1 MKPLARLR
9 LDPKGVATVL
19 EADPSLG
26 LEGGGLPCALL
37 VQGQDPFGRPLCP
50 RCPVQRELRRGAY
63 RASTPLLLKG
73 RRLRCQGYREGDGFL
88 VELYPERA
96 EPPDLLLEL
105 SRLTQH
111 LLRSP
116 EGFPQALEDFLR
128 TLRQALDM
136 EAAELFLIDPEGHH
150 LILTAYEGLHREA
163 FLERPWFQLGEGYPG
178 IVALKREPLFT
189 HALGEDPRYLRQKVK
204 QLGYQ
209 TYICYPLELPQGL
222 IGVLNLAS
230 RDPDLDH
237 HEPLETLSRIGPLF
251 ASTLYT
257 LLTRLGEVGLQAL
270 HQHLYRGEVSEARL
284 AFLKEIRHL
293 SQATG
298 VRVVARSG
306 ERWEAG
312 LVPPCEMQNCPAWK
326 GEVVGYKNGLPPC
339 PEAHGRP
346 RTCLPLWARGEVVA
360 MVTLFHARPPKPAT
374 RPAAPTLWFS
384 RLATPLLFP
393 PLHPQEKPGSPE
405 LEIYALG
412 QFRLRY
418 RGKELTPKSFGRA
431 GAYQLFKYFLANKD
445 RALYVED
452 LCETLCPHLPPEK
465 AKQELYTLVYYLR
478 KTLPGIVER
487 EGEYYRLKLP
497 EDRFLD
503 FERFEELMRKADL
516 EDGLS
521 AFKTLRQALD
531 LYKGPLFGDDP
542 YGEWA
547 EAERSYLQDRALAGL
562 LRLGELAEALG
573 YLEVAK
579 EAYARA
585 LKLEPFLEEAQRR
598 LSFLKG

>member
-26 LEGGGLPCALL
+26 LEGSGLPCALL

-63 RASTPLLLKG
+63 RASTPLLVKG
-73 RRLRCQGYREGDGFL
+73 RRLRCQGYREAGSFL

-128 TLRQALDM
+128 TLRQALGM

-178 IVALKREPLFT
+178 IVALKQEPLFT
-189 HALGEDPRYLRQKVK
+189 HSLSEDPRYLRQKVK

-230 RDPDLDH
+230 RNAELDH
-237 HEPLETLSRIGPLF
+237 QEPLETLSRIGPLF

-270 HQHLYRGEVSEARL
+270 HQHLYRGEISEARL
-284 AFLKEIRHL
+284 TLLKELQRL

-298 VRVVARSG
+298 VRLVARGG
-306 ERWEAG
+306 ERWERG
-312 LVPPCEMQNCPAWK
+312 LVPQCEMRNCPAWQ
-326 GEVVGYKNGLPPC
+326 GAVVGYKNGLPAC
-339 PEAHGRP
+339 PEAQGRP

-374 RPAAPTLWFS
+374 RPAAPTLWFT
-384 RLATPLLFP
+384 RLAIPFLFP
-393 PLHPQEKPGSPE
+393 SGQPDTPSPE

-418 RGKELTPKSFGRA
+418 HGKELSSRDFGRS
-431 GAYQLFKYFLANKD
+431 GAFQLFKYLLANKD
-445 RALYVED
+445 RALYIED
-452 LCETLCPHLPPEK
+452 ICEIFWPDLSPDR
-465 AKQELYTLVYYLR
+465 ARQELYTQVYHIR

-497 EDRFLD
+497 ENRFLD

-521 AFKTLRQALD
+521 AFKTLRQALE
-531 LYKGPLFGDDP
+531 LYKGPLYGDDP
-542 YGEWA
+542 YGEWV
-547 EAERSYLQDRALAGL
+547 EGERNYLQDRALSGF

-585 LKLEPFLEEAQRR
+585 LRLEPYLEEAQRR
-598 LSFLKG
+598 LATLKG

>member
-19 EADPSLG
+19 EADASLG
-26 LEGGGLPCALL
+26 LEGDGLPCALL

-63 RASTPLLLKG
+63 RASTPLLFKG
-73 RRLRCQGYREGDGFL
+73 KRLRCLGYREEGGFL

-111 LLRSP
+111 LLRNP

-128 TLRQALDM
+128 ALRLALGM

-237 HEPLETLSRIGPLF
+237 QEPLETLSRIGPLF

-284 AFLKEIRHL
+284 AFLKEIRRL

-384 RLATPLLFP
+384 RLATPFLFP

-431 GAYQLFKYFLANKD
+431 GAYQLFKYLLANKD

>member
-1 MKPLARLR
+1 MKPWLR
-9 LDPKGVATVL
+9 SAWTLKGGAAVL

-26 LEGGGLPCALL
+26 LEGKASSCALL
-37 VQGQDPFGRPLCP
+37 VQGQDPFGRPLCA

-63 RASTPLLLKG
+63 RASTPLRVKG
-73 RRLRCQGYREGDGFL
+73 RRLRCQGYREGEGFL
-88 VELYPERA
+88 VELYPEQA

-111 LLRSP
+111 LLRNP

-128 TLRQALDM
+128 TLRQALRM
-136 EAAELFLIDPEGHH
+136 EAAELFLADPEGHH

-163 FLERPWFQLGEGYPG
+163 FLEKPWFQLGEGYPG

-189 HALGEDPRYLRQKVK
+189 HSLDKDPRYLRQKVK

-230 RDPDLDH
+230 RSAELDH
-237 HEPLETLSRIGPLF
+237 QEPLEILARIGPLF
-251 ASTLYT
+251 ASALYT

-270 HQHLYRGEVSEARL
+270 HQHLYRGEISEARL
-284 AFLKEIRHL
+284 SLLKEVQRL

-298 VRVVARSG
+298 VRLVARRG
-306 ERWEAG
+306 ERWERG
-312 LVPPCEMQNCPAWK
+312 LVPQCEMRKCPVWQGA
-326 GEVVGYKNGLPPC
+326 VVGYKNGLPDC
-339 PEAHGRP
+339 PEAQGRP

-374 RPAAPTLWFS
+374 RPAAPVLWFS
-384 RLATPLLFP
+384 RLAIPFLFP
-393 PLHPQEKPGSPE
+393 LEHSEAHSPE

-418 RGKELTPKSFGRA
+418 HGKELTSRDFGRS
-431 GAYQLFKYFLANKD
+431 GAFQLFKYLLANKD
-445 RALYVED
+445 RALYAED
-452 LCETLCPHLPPEK
+452 ICETLWPDLSPDR
-465 AKQELYTLVYYLR
+465 ARQELYTQIYHIR
-478 KTLPGIVER
+478 KTIPGIVER
-487 EGEYYRLKLP
+487 EGDYYRLRLP

-516 EDGLS
+516 EEGLS

-547 EAERSYLQDRALAGL
+547 EAERSYLQDRALSGL

-573 YLEVAK
+573 YVEVAK

-585 LKLEPFLEEAQRR
+585 LKLEPYLEEAQKR
-598 LSFLKG
+598 LSLLKG

>member
-9 LDPKGVATVL
+9 LDREGRAAVL
-19 EADPSLG
+19 EANSSLG
-26 LEGGGLPCALL
+26 LEGTNLPCAAL

-63 RASTPLLLKG
+63 RASTPLLAKG
-73 RRLRCQGYREGDGFL
+73 RRLRCQGYREKDGFV

-111 LLRSP
+111 LLQNP
-116 EGFPQALEDFLR
+116 ENFPSALEEFLKV
-128 TLRQALDM
+128 LRLALGM
-136 EAAELFLIDPEGHH
+136 EASELFLIDPEGHH

-178 IVALKREPLFT
+178 IVALHREPLFT
-189 HALGEDPRYLRQKVK
+189 HTLGEDPRYLRQKVK

-209 TYICYPLELPQGL
+209 TYVCYPLELPQGL

-230 RDPDLDH
+230 RDPEVDH
-237 HEPLETLSRIGPLF
+237 EEVLETLSRIGPLF

-270 HQHLYRGEVSEARL
+270 HQHLYRGEISEARL
-284 AFLKEIRHL
+284 SFLREIRRL
-293 SQATG
+293 TQATG
-298 VRVVARSG
+298 VRVAARGG
-306 ERWEAG
+306 ERWEVG
-312 LVPPCEMQNCPAWK
+312 LVPSCAMRDCPAWK
-326 GEVVGYKNGLPPC
+326 GLVVGHKNGLPPC
-339 PEAHGRP
+339 PEAQGRP
-346 RTCLPLWARGEVVA
+346 RICLPLWARGEVVA
-360 MVTLFHARPPKPAT
+360 TATLFHARPLKPAT
-374 RPAAPTLWFS
+374 RPAAPALWFS
-384 RLATPLLFP
+384 RLAVPFLFP
-393 PLHPQEKPGSPE
+393 SPNQEKADSPE
-405 LEIYALG
+405 LEVYALG
-412 QFRLRY
+412 RFHLRY
-418 RGKELTPKSFGRA
+418 RGKELSPKSFGRG
-431 GAYQLFKYFLANKD
+431 GAYQLFKYFLAHKD
-445 RALYVED
+445 RALYVDE
-452 LCETLCPHLPPEK
+452 LCETLWPDLPLDR
-465 AKQELYTLVYYLR
+465 ARQELYTLVYHLR

-516 EDGLS
+516 EEGLS

-542 YGEWA
+542 YGEWT
-547 EAERSYLQDRALAGL
+547 EVERNYLQDRALAGL

-573 YLEVAK
+573 YVEVAK

-585 LKLEPFLEEAQRR
+585 LKLEPYLEDAQRR
-598 LSFLKG
+598 LALLKG

>member
-26 LEGGGLPCALL
+26 LEGSGLPCALL

-63 RASTPLLLKG
+63 RASTPLLVKG
-73 RRLRCQGYREGDGFL
+73 RRLRCQGYREAGSFL

-128 TLRQALDM
+128 TLRQALGM

-150 LILTAYEGLHREA
+150 VILTAYEGLHREA

-178 IVALKREPLFT
+178 IVALKQEPLFT
-189 HALGEDPRYLRQKVK
+189 HSLSEDPRYLRQKVK

-230 RDPDLDH
+230 RNAELDH
-237 HEPLETLSRIGPLF
+237 QEPLETLSRIGPLF

-270 HQHLYRGEVSEARL
+270 HQHLYRGEISEARL
-284 AFLKEIRHL
+284 TLLKELQRL

-298 VRVVARSG
+298 VRLVARGG
-306 ERWEAG
+306 ERWERG
-312 LVPPCEMQNCPAWK
+312 LVPQCEMRNCPAWQ
-326 GEVVGYKNGLPPC
+326 GAVVGYKNGLPAC
-339 PEAHGRP
+339 PEAQGRP

-374 RPAAPTLWFS
+374 RPAAPTLWFT
-384 RLATPLLFP
+384 RLAIPFLFP
-393 PLHPQEKPGSPE
+393 SGQPDTPSPE

-418 RGKELTPKSFGRA
+418 HGKELSSRDFGRS
-431 GAYQLFKYFLANKD
+431 GAFQLFKYLLANKD
-445 RALYVED
+445 RALYIED
-452 LCETLCPHLPPEK
+452 ICEILWPDLPPDR
-465 AKQELYTLVYYLR
+465 ARQELYTQVYHIR

-497 EDRFLD
+497 ENRFLD

-521 AFKTLRQALD
+521 AFKTLRQALE
-531 LYKGPLFGDDP
+531 LYKGPLYGDDP
-542 YGEWA
+542 YGEWV
-547 EAERSYLQDRALAGL
+547 EAERNYLQDRALSGF

-573 YLEVAK
+573 YLKVAK

-585 LKLEPFLEEAQRR
+585 LRLEPYLEEAQRR
-598 LSFLKG
+598 LATLKG

>member
-9 LDPKGVATVL
+9 LDPKGKASVL

-26 LEGGGLPCALL
+26 LEGNGLPCALL
-37 VQGQDPFGRPLCP
+37 VQGQDPFGRPLCS

-63 RASTPLLLKG
+63 RASTPLLFKG
-73 RRLRCQGYREGDGFL
+73 RRLRCQGYREKDGFL

-96 EPPDLLLEL
+96 EPPNLLLEL

-111 LLRSP
+111 LLQSP
-116 EGFPQALEDFLR
+116 EKLPEALEDFLR

-136 EAAELFLIDPEGHH
+136 EAAELFLADPEEHH

-163 FLERPWFQLGEGYPG
+163 FLEKPWFQLGEGYPG

-189 HALGEDPRYLRQKVK
+189 HALGKDPRYLRQKVK

-230 RDPDLDH
+230 RDPRLDH
-237 HEPLETLSRIGPLF
+237 QEPLETLSRIAPLF

-284 AFLKEIRHL
+284 AFLKGIQRL

-298 VRVVARSG
+298 VRLVARGG
-306 ERWEAG
+306 ERWETG
-312 LVPPCEMQNCPAWK
+312 FVPPCGMQDCPCWK
-326 GEVVGYKNGLPPC
+326 GKVVGHKNGLPDC
-339 PEAHGRP
+339 PEAQGRP
-346 RTCLPLWARGEVVA
+346 RICLPLWARGEVVA
-360 MVTLFHARPPKPAT
+360 VATLFHARPPRPTT
-374 RPAAPTLWFS
+374 RPAAPTLWLS
-384 RLATPLLFP
+384 RLAVPFLFP
-393 PLHPQEKPGSPE
+393 PSSQERADAPE

-412 QFRLRY
+412 QFRVRH
-418 RGKELTPKSFGRA
+418 RGKELTSKTFGRR
-431 GAYQLFKYFLANKD
+431 GAFQFFKYLLANKD
-445 RALYVED
+445 RALYIDE
-452 LCETLCPHLPPEK
+452 LCETLWPDLPPER
-465 AKQELYTLVYYLR
+465 ARQELYTQVYHLR

-487 EGEYYRLKLP
+487 EGDYYRLKLP

-516 EDGLS
+516 EEGLS
-521 AFKTLRQALD
+521 AFKTLRQALE

-547 EAERSYLQDRALAGL
+547 EAERSYLQERALSGL

-585 LKLEPFLEEAQRR
+585 LKLEPYLEEAQRR
-598 LSFLKG
+598 LALLKG

>member
-26 LEGGGLPCALL
+26 LEGSGLPCALL

-63 RASTPLLLKG
+63 RASTPLLVKG
-73 RRLRCQGYREGDGFL
+73 RRLRCQGYREAGSFL

-128 TLRQALDM
+128 TLRQALGM

-150 LILTAYEGLHREA
+150 VILTAYEGLHREA

-178 IVALKREPLFT
+178 IVALKQEPLFT
-189 HALGEDPRYLRQKVK
+189 HSLSEDPRYLRQKVK

-230 RDPDLDH
+230 RNAELDH
-237 HEPLETLSRIGPLF
+237 QEPLETLSRIGPLF

-270 HQHLYRGEVSEARL
+270 HQHLYRGEISEARL
-284 AFLKEIRHL
+284 TLLKELQRL

-298 VRVVARSG
+298 VRLVARGG
-306 ERWEAG
+306 ERWERG
-312 LVPPCEMQNCPAWK
+312 LVPQCEMRNCPAWQ
-326 GEVVGYKNGLPPC
+326 GAVVGYKNGLPAC
-339 PEAHGRP
+339 PEAQGRP

-374 RPAAPTLWFS
+374 RPAAPTLWFT
-384 RLATPLLFP
+384 RLAIPFLFP
-393 PLHPQEKPGSPE
+393 SGQPDTPSPE

-418 RGKELTPKSFGRA
+418 HGKELSSRDFGRS
-431 GAYQLFKYFLANKD
+431 GAFQLFKYLLANKD
-445 RALYVED
+445 RALYIED
-452 LCETLCPHLPPEK
+452 ICEIFWPDLSPDR
-465 AKQELYTLVYYLR
+465 ARQELYTQVYHIR

-497 EDRFLD
+497 ENRFLD

-516 EDGLS
+516 EEGLS
-521 AFKTLRQALD
+521 AFKTLRQALE
-531 LYKGPLFGDDP
+531 LYKGPLYGDDP
-542 YGEWA
+542 YGEWV
-547 EAERSYLQDRALAGL
+547 EGERNYLQDRALSGF

-585 LKLEPFLEEAQRR
+585 LRLEPYLEEAQRR
-598 LSFLKG
+598 LATLKG